1 MSFSIDCLTPHPPSP
16 SKRLIHSRRFALSER
31 DSRLPHAPAPRGRR
45 QPRTG
50 GAGPGDFI
58 TPQAE
63 LSTGRIHRLV
73 HGCGGLWDVA
83 ILPVRNAGSRPP
95 HWAST
100 PAEAPGPGR
109 HAPWDRIPRY
119 RVLAENPGIPS
130 DQSHS
135 HSRESRGRPSTAAT
149 AHSSSSCNLSA
160 VTSGSPERAIAPPS
174 PQFYTGARRICG

>member
-1 MSFSIDCLTPHPPSP
+1 MSHTQQASRTQRVGLTLAARACSSGPLTAACW
-16 SKRLIHSRRFALSER
+16 RGR
-31 DSRLPHAPAPRGRR
+31 PRGLHHVV
-45 QPRTG
+45 
-50 GAGPGDFI
+50 
-58 TPQAE
+58 AE
-63 LSTGRIHRLV
+63 LSTGRVHRLV